1 LSQIL
6 PQARPRSVTERPEM
20 GAGNDVFRIKEP
32 LRLEFGGVGVVKR
45 VVVDAMGGYN
55 DCYMV
60 VDRVFLTVV
69 GNFRAFKVSKSC
81 LDQKLGR

>member
-1 LSQIL
+1 
-6 PQARPRSVTERPEM
+6 M
-20 GAGNDVFRIKEP
+20 GAGNDIFRIKKS
-32 LRLEFGGVGVVKR
+32 LGLEFGGVVVVER

-69 GNFRAFKVSKSC
+69 GNFRAFKISKSC
-81 LDQKLGR
+81 LDHKLGK